1 MKKQEQYVDNWIRE
15 RTGLGSALTA
25 ENLRAWQ
32 QERVREAEIYAA
44 EHAAFYRDRK
54 EALLS
59 PEPGH
64 HFFITAEDIR
74 RRPEDFLCVSPKE
87 IARIIT
93 IPTSGSTGRP
103 KRIFFTEED
112 LMATADFFTPGMAYM
127 TEPGQMVTVFMEG
140 EQVYS
145 IGGLLRIALERRE
158 ISTRVHGFVHDLKE
172 AEQAAQGADCPGGST
187 WADGA
192 SGGSSAEAPSE
203 DGSAERGL
211 CAAKRG
217 APPGEY
223 LGVRSLS
230 ALGHDRDRIRRRR
243 RVRSSLRVSPA
254 GCRSH
259 DRDYPSGDRRKCAER
274 HLGGSCI
281 LCVCPQGMP
290 LLHYGPAILAVSVRM
305 RVVAEVFCR
314 AWIKL
319 WGGSRIPFSFITET
333 RFPFISW
340 TKSCSRWMAFTI
352 MPRS

>member
-1 MKKQEQYVDNWIRE
+1 MDNWIRE

-54 EALLS
+54 EELLS
-59 PEPGH
+59 PEPGQ

-127 TEPGQMVTVFMEG
+127 TEPGQLVTVFMEG

-158 ISTRVHGFVHDLKE
+158 ISTRVHGFVHDLKKLNRRRR
-172 AEQAAQGADCPGGST
+172 
-187 WADGA
+187 
-192 SGGSSAEAPSE
+192 APT
-203 DGSAERGL
+203 AWW
-211 CAAKRG
+211 
-217 APPGEY
+217 EY
-223 LGVRSLS
+223 LGRWRFWRKQRRSS
-230 ALGHDRDRIRRRR
+230 VRRR
-243 RVRSSLRVSPA
+243 
-254 GCRSH
+254 
-259 DRDYPSGDRRKCAER
+259 
-274 HLGGSCI
+274 
-281 LCVCPQGMP
+281 
-290 LLHYGPAILAVSVRM
+290 
-305 RVVAEVFCR
+305 FC
-314 AWIKL
+314 
-319 WGGSRIPFSFITET
+319 
-333 RFPFISW
+333 
-340 TKSCSRWMAFTI
+340 
-352 MPRS
+352 